1 MKFYKIASFAFLAL
15 LSQAAVAQ
23 YDLETKK
30 DVVAANADG
39 TVGFN
44 LVGKREVSEGEIS
57 KRFAEL
63 LLIPV
68 ILVAIKHAL
77 PEIIKSA
84 SALLEHLP
92 DSGSVSVNATLLAE
106 ISAGHEPDL
115 INQIVNQISSNLP
128 QAITTVQQQQGQQ
141 QSQKVKRDTIG
152 DIVNEIIAEGEVLVP
167 EVVAFL
173 ERVLPEVVDALLRL
187 APALLGGLA

>member
-77 PEIIKSA
+77 PEIIKIA

-92 DSGSVSVNATLLAE
+92 DSGGVSVNATLLAE